1 MTIRDIAIAFGY
13 EVDEKSE
20 KKVNDSIDKLKSVAT
35 KALGAIGIGF
45 SLVNANQIIE
55 EFGRINA
62 QIKNATKELGNQEA
76 VQNEIITA
84 ANAARVAYADIAKV
98 TTELAQQNR
107 DLFDVTGAAKYAE
120 LTTKLFKSENKEQ
133 GEILALQES
142 INNAFA
148 KGAVEAETVDQIL
161 EQSPA
166 AAELLAKKVGAS
178 RFELSQM
185 ASDGKISLEQLRDA
199 FLDNA
204 DEIEAAF
211 ANVDLTISD
220 ALLNIRNQWGLWLTQ
235 MDKTLGVTKTIAK
248 IMTRTFTQFMNV
260 LRKVQT
266 YTERFVNKVGGA
278 ENALKL
284 LAMAAGAIFIALNAG
299 KILDFLK
306 IVKNLIT
313 GINLKTVALVAVIML
328 IALAVDDFIN
338 FMKGNDSVIG
348 VIFEKWGID
357 ADAVRKKIIKAWD
370 GIKTVLKRNLN
381 AVKEIFKGV
390 LQFLTGVFT
399 GDWERAFGGLK
410 SVVGSTFK
418 YIEDVFGK
426 FAPAVKAVVAA
437 FAAWKTVQVFSSLTT
452 GTKKV
457 IKNTVSLVK
466 NTASLVANTVA
477 KTASTAA
484 QKAWNVAAKAG
495 SAVTKGLG
503 SAFKFLASPA
513 GLVVVAIA
521 ALVGIIAMLIKNG
534 GDVDALV
541 QQFTNG
547 LNKFTGIVDKV
558 VAGISEK
565 LPQIVDTIV
574 NVITKV
580 LNVIVEKLPLFID
593 MGIKLITSLLDG
605 IVQMLPKIIDAVIK
619 LILSVVEAIIQ
630 LLPKLIDAGIKL
642 IMSLI
647 NGIVSMLPQII
658 DAVIKLTS
666 SLLSALVDMLPQLI
680 DAGVKLIVSII
691 EGIVSMLPQ
700 IIEAIIQLVTSL
712 ITAIVDMLPQ
722 LIDAGIKL
730 IMSLLDG
737 IISALPDIIKAVVG
751 LIPTLVQA
759 IISNLPKIIKA
770 GIQIIISL
778 ITGIVK
784 AIPQIIKA
792 IIDLIPV
799 IVNALIE
806 ALPQLI
812 QAGIEIIIA
821 LASGLIQAIPELVK
835 AIPQIIG
842 AIIDG
847 FGAIFSG
854 MGDIIG
860 GFVDM
865 FKTAF
870 KGIADF
876 FKNIW
881 NGITDFFKGI
891 WEGIKNFFKGIWD
904 GIVQTVQKHI
914 ATCKA
919 VFKSVGDFFKNIWNA
934 IVSFFKGIWDA
945 IVGVVKGA
953 VETVKGVFTAVGD
966 FFKGIW
972 NGISSFFKSLWDG
985 MVNIVNNFVDIFKSA
1000 FAAVS
1005 DFFKNIW
1012 SGISDFFKGIWD
1024 GIKNIFSGVGEFFG
1038 NIFKGAVDGIKNV
1051 FSGVKDFF
1059 SNIFESIVN
1068 VVKTPINWIIGGIN
1082 GFIDGINSIKIP
1094 DWVPGIG
1101 GAGFN
1106 IPHIP
1111 ELAKGGVL
1119 KKGQTGYLEGDGAEA
1134 VVPLE
1139 KNTGWI
1145 SKVAALFKKEMG
1157 GSNDST
1163 NGLLEVVKNI
1173 GGAVSNAVKAVADTV
1188 KNSGSADGS
1197 GVGEAL
1203 KSFVSNISTLAQNAT
1218 ASPTT
1223 AQSMVTSTTNR
1234 SITQNNYFESTFN
1247 GDRAGQKR
1255 SAEAM
1260 SKSADD
1266 ATGQLARALAF
1277 SR

>member
-20 KKVNDSIDKLKSVAT
+20 KKANESIEKLKSVAT

-45 SLVNANQIIE
+45 SLVNAKQIIE
-55 EFGRINA
+55 EFGKINA

-76 VQNEIITA
+76 AQKQIVDA
-84 ANAARVAYADIAKV
+84 ANAARASYADIAKL
-98 TTELAQQNR
+98 TTKLVQQNR
-107 DLFDVTGAAKYAE
+107 DLFDVAGAAKYAE
-120 LTTKLFKSENKEQ
+120 LTTKIFKSENKEQ
-133 GEILALQES
+133 GEILALQDA
-142 INNAFA
+142 INKSFA
-148 KGAVEAETVDQIL
+148 KGKVEAETVGQII

-166 AAELLAKKVGAS
+166 AANLLARQVGVARS
-178 RFELSQM
+178 ELEQM

-248 IMTRTFTQFMNV
+248 VMTRTFTQFMNV
-260 LRKVQT
+260 LRKAQT
-266 YTERFVNKVGGA
+266 YTERFVKKVGGA

-299 KILDFLK
+299 KILDFLTLAK
-306 IVKNLIT
+306 KAIT
-313 GINLKTVALVAVIML
+313 GINLKTVALVAAIML

-348 VIFEKWGID
+348 VIFEKWGVD
-357 ADAVRKKIIKAWD
+357 ADAVRKKIIGVWD
-370 GIKTVLKRNLN
+370 K
-381 AVKEIFKGV
+381 
-390 LQFLTGVFT
+390 
-399 GDWERAFGGLK
+399 LK
-410 SVVGSTFK
+410 SVLLEKWEALKKAFSGLGQFIKGVISGDWKTAFDGLKTLVGGTLDFLAAG
-418 YIEDVFGK
+418 FGK
-426 FAPAVKAVVAA
+426 FAPVVKAVGIA
-437 FAAWKTVQVFSSLTT
+437 FATWKIGSA
-452 GTKKV
+452 TKE
-457 IKNTVSLVK
+457 LVK
-466 NTASLVANTVA
+466 GTAKVAKDTVKLVGNTAARVANTVA
-477 KTASTAA
+477 TKAGAAA

-513 GLVVVAIA
+513 GLAVIAIA

-541 QQFTNG
+541 QQFSDG
-547 LNKFTGIVDKV
+547 LTKFTGIVDKV

-565 LPQIVDTIV
+565 LPQIIDAVV
-574 NVITKV
+574 GVVTKV
-580 LNVIVEKLPLFID
+580 LNAVVEKLPLFID

-605 IVQMLPKIIDAVIK
+605 IMRMLPKIIDAAIK
-619 LILSVVEAIIQ
+619 LILAIVQAIIQ
-630 LLPKLIDAGIKL
+630 LLPKLLDAGIKL
-642 IMSLI
+642 IMSLLKGIISMLPQIIDAVI
-647 NGIVSMLPQII
+647 NLIMSLLNAIVGMLPQIIDAGVKLIVSLIEGIVSMLPQII
-658 DAVIKLTS
+658 DA
-666 SLLSALVDMLPQLI
+666 
-680 DAGVKLIVSII
+680 II
-691 EGIVSMLPQ
+691 E
-700 IIEAIIQLVTSL
+700 LVTSL
-712 ITAIVDMLPQ
+712 ITAIVGMLPQ
-722 LIDAGIKL
+722 LIDAGIQL

-751 LIPTLVQA
+751 LIPKLITA
-759 IISNLPKIIKA
+759 IVSNLPKIIKA

-792 IIDLIPV
+792 IVELIPV
-799 IVNALIE
+799 IVKALID

-842 AIIDG
+842 AIIEG

-854 MGDIIG
+854 MGDVIG

-865 FKTAF
+865 FK
-870 KGIADF
+870 
-876 FKNIW
+876 
-881 NGITDFFKGI
+881 
-891 WEGIKNFFKGIWD
+891 
-904 GIVQTVQKHI
+904 
-914 ATCKA
+914 
-919 VFKSVGDFFKNIWNA
+919 
-934 IVSFFKGIWDA
+934 
-945 IVGVVKGA
+945 
-953 VETVKGVFTAVGD
+953 
-966 FFKGIW
+966 
-972 NGISSFFKSLWDG
+972 
-985 MVNIVNNFVDIFKSA
+985 SA
-1000 FAAVS
+1000 FTAVS

-1012 SGISDFFKGIWD
+1012 SGISDFFSGIWD
-1024 GIKNIFSGVGEFFG
+1024 GIKNIFSGVGDFFS

-1059 SNIFESIVN
+1059 SNLFQSIVN
-1068 VVKTPINWIIGGIN
+1068 VVKAPINWIIGGIN

-1139 KNTGWI
+1139 KNTEWI
-1145 SKVAALFKKEMG
+1145 KKVAAMFKKDMG
-1157 GSNDST
+1157 GSDS
-1163 NGLLEVVKNI
+1163 NSDAGGLIEAVKNI
-1173 GGAVSNAVKAVADTV
+1173 GGVVGNAVKTVAEKVTSKDTESGSSLLDTV
-1188 KNSGSADGS
+1188 KNIGGIVGNAIKTVAGKITDKDKQDKDDPDKNKPSGDLG
-1197 GVGEAL
+1197 GAL
-1203 KSFVSNISTLAQNAT
+1203 KSFVSSVSTLAKSAT
-1218 ASPTT
+1218 ASPGT
-1223 AQSMVTSTTNR
+1223 AQTMVTSTTNR

-1247 GDRAGQKR
+1247 GDRAGQQR
-1255 SAEAM
+1255 SSEAM

>member
-20 KKVNDSIDKLKSVAT
+20 KKVNESIDKLKSVAT

-45 SLVNANQIIE
+45 SLVNAKQIIE
-55 EFGRINA
+55 EFGKINT
-62 QIKNATKELGNQEA
+62 QIKNATRGLVEQEA
-76 VQNEIITA
+76 AQNDILNA
-84 ANAARVAYADIAKV
+84 ANAARTAYADIAKV
-98 TTELAQQNR
+98 TTKLVQQNS
-107 DLFDVTGAAKYAE
+107 DLFDVTSAARYAE
-120 LTTKLFKSENKEQ
+120 LTTKLFKSESKEQ
-133 GEILALQES
+133 SEILSLQDA
-142 INNAFA
+142 INKSFA
-148 KGAVEAETVDQIL
+148 KGKVDAETIGQII

-166 AAELLAKKVGAS
+166 AANMLAKHIGVARS
-178 RFELSQM
+178 ELEQM
-185 ASDGKISLEQLRDA
+185 ANDGKISLEQLRDV
-199 FLDNA
+199 FLNSA
-204 DEIEAAF
+204 DDIEAAF

-248 IMTRTFTQFMNV
+248 ILTRTFTQFMNI
-260 LRKVQT
+260 LRKAQT

-284 LAMAAGAIFIALNAG
+284 LAIAAGAIFVALNAG

-306 IVKNLIT
+306 NAKKLLT
-313 GINLKTVALVAVIML
+313 GINLKTVALVAAIML

-348 VIFEKWGID
+348 VILEKWGID
-357 ADAVRKKIIKAWD
+357 ADEVRKKIVKAWD
-370 GIKTVLKRNLN
+370 GIKAVLKRTLN
-381 AVKEIFKGV
+381 AIKDIFKGA
-390 LQFLTGVFT
+390 LQFLSGVFT
-399 GDWERAFGGLK
+399 GDWEKAFSGLK
-410 SVVGSTFK
+410 SIVGSTFK
-418 YIEDVFGK
+418 YIEGVFGK
-426 FAPAVKAVVAA
+426 FAPVVKTVVAA
-437 FAAWKTVQVFSSLTT
+437 FAAWKTVQVFSSLAK
-452 GTKKV
+452 GTV
-457 IKNTVSLVK
+457 TVVKQTAALVA
-466 NTASLVANTVA
+466 NTAGTVANTVA
-477 KTASTAA
+477 KTASTVA

-534 GDVDALV
+534 GDVDALI

-547 LNKFTGIVDKV
+547 LNKFTGMVDKV

-565 LPQIVDTIV
+565 LPQIIDTIV

-605 IVQMLPKIIDAVIK
+605 IVRMLPKIIDAAIK
-619 LILSVVEAIIQ
+619 LILSVVQAIIQ
-630 LLPKLIDAGIKL
+630 LLPKLLDAGIKL

-658 DAVIKLTS
+658 DAAIKLVS
-666 SLLSALVDMLPQLI
+666 SLLSAVVDMLPQLI
-680 DAGVKLIVSII
+680 DAGVKLIVSLI

-700 IIEAIIQLVTSL
+700 ILDAVIQLVTSL

-751 LIPTLVQA
+751 LIPTLVKA

-792 IIDLIPV
+792 VIDLIPV

-842 AIIDG
+842 AIIKG
-847 FGAIFSG
+847 LGAIFGG

-865 FKTAF
+865 FKSAF
-870 KGIADF
+870 KAIADF
-876 FKNIW
+876 FKSIW
-881 NGITDFFKGI
+881 NGIKD
-891 WEGIKNFFKGIWD
+891 FFKGIWD
-904 GIVQTVQKHI
+904 GIVQTVQKNI

-919 VFKSVGDFFKNIWNA
+919 
-934 IVSFFKGIWDA
+934 
-945 IVGVVKGA
+945 
-953 VETVKGVFTAVGD
+953 VFTAVGD

-972 NGISSFFKSLWDG
+972 NGIADFFKSIWDG
-985 MVNIVNNFVDIFKSA
+985 FLNVINAFVDVFKSA
-1000 FAAVS
+1000 FTAVS
-1005 DFFKNIW
+1005 DFFKGIW
-1012 SGISDFFKGIWD
+1012 SGISDFFTGIWD
-1024 GIKNIFSGVGEFFG
+1024 GIKSAFGAVVDFFSG
-1038 NIFKGAVDGIKNV
+1038 IFTKAADGIKSA
-1051 FSGVKDFF
+1051 FGGIKDFF
-1059 SNIFESIVN
+1059 SNLFQSVANIV
-1068 VVKTPINWIIGGIN
+1068 KAPINWIIGGIN
-1082 GFIDGINSIKIP
+1082 GFIGGLNKIKIP
-1094 DWVPGIG
+1094 DWVPVVG
-1101 GAGFN
+1101 GKGLN
-1106 IPHIP
+1106 IPTIP

-1139 KNTGWI
+1139 KNTEWI
-1145 SKVAALFKKEMG
+1145 KKVAALFKKDING
-1157 GSNDST
+1157 GENDT
-1163 NGLLEVVKNI
+1163 NGLIDAVKNI
-1173 GGAVSNAVKAVADTV
+1173 GGVVGNVVKTVADKV
-1188 KNSGSADGS
+1188 KSKDPESGSSLLETIKGIGGVVGDAIKTVAGKVADKSKQDKDDPDKKNDPRGS
-1197 GVGEAL
+1197 FGDAL
-1203 KSFVSNISTLAQNAT
+1203 KTFVSGISTLAKNAT
-1218 ASPTT
+1218 ASPAT

-1234 SITQNNYFESTFN
+1234 NITQNNYFESTFN
-1247 GDRAGQKR
+1247 GDRAGQQR
-1255 SAEAM
+1255 SSEAM
-1260 SKSADD
+1260 SKSAND